1 LTSEPVEFD
10 SAAFAHT
17 LQGRGRLLGLDLGS
31 KTIGLAISDDSWIV
45 ASPIQTIQRTKFSKD
60 AQTLLALI
68 EREKIRGLVIGWPVN
83 MNGTEGPRCQSTRA
97 FQRNLAKLIELP
109 MLFWDERMSSI
120 AADRA
125 MLEADLSRAKRAAN
139 IDQIAAGIILQSALE
154 RLVNER
160 NKDSAD

>member
-1 LTSEPVEFD
+1 M
-10 SAAFAHT
+10 
-17 LQGRGRLLGLDLGS
+17 QGRGRLLGLDLGS

>member
-1 LTSEPVEFD
+1 MTSEPVEFD
-10 SAAFAHT
+10 IAAFTTT

-45 ASPIQTIQRTKFSKD
+45 ASPLQTISRTKFTKD
-60 AQTLLALI
+60 AQALLALV
-68 EREKIRGLVIGWPVN
+68 EKEKICGFVIGWPVN
-83 MNGTEGPRCQSTRA
+83 MNGTEGPRCQSTKA
-97 FQRNLAKLIELP
+97 FQRNLAKLTDLP
-109 MLFWDERMSSI
+109 VLFWDERMSSI

-139 IDQIAAGIILQSALE
+139 IDQIAAGLILQSALE

-160 NKDSAD
+160 DK

>member
-1 LTSEPVEFD
+1 
-10 SAAFAHT
+10 
-17 LQGRGRLLGLDLGS
+17 
-31 KTIGLAISDDSWIV
+31 
-45 ASPIQTIQRTKFSKD
+45 
-60 AQTLLALI
+60 LI